1 MTSCLICSQLKEYE
15 FAMQKHGRE
24 EEDSQL
30 PAVIG
35 QLVDVRDLKPNS
47 SRSKILEQCPVC
59 GAYYLY
65 ETDYEYLANGS
76 EDTQTLTRL
85 SAEEARQYLETK

>member
-1 MTSCLICSQLKEYE
+1 MTSCPICSQLKDYE

-24 EEDSQL
+24 EEDTQL
-30 PAVIG
+30 PAAIG
-35 QLVDVRDLKPNS
+35 QLVEARDLKPGS
-47 SRSKILEQCPVC
+47 SRRMSLERCPVC

-65 ETDYEYLANGS
+65 QTDYEYLANGS

-85 SAEEARQYLETK
+85 SDEEARRYLEQT